1 MNNDDNSNK
10 TWTVP
15 LVDAADE
22 SGDVFLTFPDALLA
36 KTGWKEGDTLS
47 LESYGEILKIS
58 KAT

>member
-1 MNNDDNSNK
+1 MNNDVNSNK

-15 LVDAADE
+15 LVDAVDE

-36 KTGWKEGDTLS
+36 HTGWKEGDTLS
-47 LESYGEILKIS
+47 LESLGKILKIS